1 VAVPTPPEPEP
12 PADPKPADPKPA
24 DPAPAG
30 DPGPPTQ
37 AGPVADTPVA
47 AQAVERFALMSR
59 CVRPSRAGLVRIRMN
74 LRLVRPGPVR
84 VGVQR
89 AVGSGAM
96 EGCPQPSRGRRFGG
110 RLRNVELRRSVRPRV
125 AAAAVSGRLSLRLRL
140 KPGLYRI
147 TVRGY
152 SGGGE
157 LTRPARRW
165 LRVLG

>member
-1 VAVPTPPEPEP
+1 
-12 PADPKPADPKPA
+12 
-24 DPAPAG
+24 
-30 DPGPPTQ
+30 
-37 AGPVADTPVA
+37 
-47 AQAVERFALMSR
+47 
-59 CVRPSRAGLVRIRMN
+59 
-74 LRLVRPGPVR
+74 
-84 VGVQR
+84 VQR

-96 EGCPQPSRGRRFGG
+96 ESCPQPSRGRRFGG
-110 RLRNVELRRSVRPRV
+110 RLRNVELRRSVEPRV